1 MPYTLIKD
9 ETTGE
14 ETYQYSPVETPQE
27 EVTPP
32 INQAPPPESEEVDE
46 VIDGGEIAPDAEG
59 TESPSLRDRIREV
72 TGIEAAEGAYEDYLS
87 RPGALPS
94 GLRLTENALR
104 EIVQETSDLIT
115 SKVTGKDTT
124 AEEPDFPL
132 FFGLGGPPLERI
144 PIPEELEETWRGP
157 AEHLTQGIVQAG
169 VGYLLLRRPVGAV
182 TGAIGGAAGAIPGV
196 SKGINLAKGLK
207 TGLTAKTTQAIS
219 QIKNPLAR
227 RSVALGAGAAQSLA
241 SNIAGK
247 GALTGA
253 AVDYTVFEP
262 HDPRLTDLIDQFE
275 VTIAGTTIE
284 APVVEYLRSDINDK
298 GADGRLKNALEGSL
312 IGGAAGTAFH
322 AIRVH
327 RAAVLLREFDN
338 SVFTGKGKK
347 AVSERLAKRQS
358 LLEALQ
364 SDLDDLEEAASF
376 EADKADISDE
386 IETAITR
393 SEGIEKAIDP
403 EVLPP
408 IETGPTKPK
417 KISEVLREN
426 LRALAQSD
434 ARQLRA
440 LDAELKGF
448 SQAMD
453 DIESPK
459 PKEAALPQP
468 VDEIKAIE
476 TELEGLKKP
485 IKGDRSKEAKRYRS
499 LRRKLVKL
507 QKEQKNIAKANE
519 EFPPRIVAE
528 ETYTEPTDAE
538 FQEWFNNPPE
548 KYRQLFKEIKESRK
562 KTEQTIK
569 RSDEAFKKLDQSIKQ
584 LEEFADDM
592 GSESKAMYEELG
604 DVDKQKVD
612 LELNLKG
619 LKTIRQ
625 QILEEPQL
633 PEAPKAPP
641 VGEDLPLEVRERYE
655 AELRQYNSDMD
666 KWEAQQRQQTEA
678 GDGADGGGTT
688 GGGNNILPPPPPEPP
703 TGVKPPSP
711 DDSWWQQLVNQINSN
726 REAIQ
731 KGDMSWDDI
740 LINNVLKVKSPTGKR
755 IYVPISRS
763 ADEARRGF
771 SDLIDRVE
779 ATGVF
784 ETSYE
789 EIETETLKKLQ
800 ELGYNPER
808 VLGALQKLSGP
819 LSKYKQNLATLRI
832 GLLYSDHANL
842 QAGIAA
848 DRWLNRAA
856 DPTLNQKQ
864 LAAEVMTAAN
874 EARRANTAVEKIT
887 RPLGQLLKSMQMPR
901 PQPGTVPFG
910 APPIEL
916 DIRQG
921 IVEGLGKDPGPIS
934 KTIGKRIS
942 KELQEAV
949 NSGDYSSPKVQ
960 AELNALATAL
970 SQNAKTPNM
979 SPGFWKKFNNGSM
992 VGVRGLVMYR
1002 AAQLLSSGATLFRTS
1017 FGNTLRAVQLPLT
1030 QALGAAVERDFMGV
1044 SESAQIYAQYIHNWQ
1059 NALRLGI
1066 ESSKVGRALYDMDR
1080 TSLDYFDRLVA
1091 KDKARRLDA
1100 SESGI
1105 KGEGEWNL
1113 NTMPWVNI
1121 QDKTTWAWAQRK
1133 LWQGANLATR
1143 AQVTVDTAYKV
1154 LVGQSFEYARNLRE
1168 GIEAART
1175 QGIDVTTRDGQEW
1188 VRKYA
1193 EEAVEQQLRD
1203 VVIDGKTILDAVME
1217 GEYAQKAMRWAT
1229 FTDDIWATMEKR
1241 TLKRGTEIGV
1251 DKGLQG
1257 DELKKFAEEWIQIEP
1272 DVPLPSRAF
1281 SVVPTVWRHL
1291 MDLHPAFG
1299 ILQPFNRTPG
1309 DIIKSAARMTPG
1321 AHLAVDTWWRDIN
1334 SMDRMTRQRALGDV
1348 ALGATSWGLL
1358 TIAITSANVQ
1368 VTGAGPSNP
1377 AARQKWYG
1385 REKKIPY
1392 AIRLKQGEDEK
1403 GNTIWGDW
1411 MQYGTLEPFATILGA
1426 IADYVEVGNKI
1437 PDEVRD
1443 QLGSALTM
1451 DLVARVAS
1459 GQLSKTYYQ
1468 GFQEFHDA
1476 ILGMSE
1482 AEVGPNRRNPLVR
1495 WIQRI
1500 NASLIPASAALRA
1513 GRRIQD
1519 PTVRAVPSSETGNF
1533 VLDFFRE
1540 QFNEIANG
1548 IPGKSEHLLPKLD
1561 WVTGEPMYLT
1571 GIYGDQYI
1579 PFDNPWIAHVFSF
1592 FNPASAFGRK
1602 SSDNDPVS
1610 LEMARL
1616 HGRGASFMGPS
1627 KSDFTHMGGPDNRM
1641 NDEEFHAWTELIAT
1655 IKHPETG
1662 LTMHQSLLSLI
1673 ETEWYQSLAIER
1685 ISNANTQTRTAA
1697 LNQVINDYRRIA
1709 RSAFTAT
1716 IPGTNEAFMPIA
1728 ARIIDN
1734 IQKATNHNEKVKF
1747 QLEHGHQM
1755 GLPPENTLNTD
1766 LVPR

>member
-1 MPYTLIKD
+1 
-9 ETTGE
+9 
-14 ETYQYSPVETPQE
+14 
-27 EVTPP
+27 
-32 INQAPPPESEEVDE
+32 
-46 VIDGGEIAPDAEG
+46 
-59 TESPSLRDRIREV
+59 
-72 TGIEAAEGAYEDYLS
+72 
-87 RPGALPS
+87 
-94 GLRLTENALR
+94 
-104 EIVQETSDLIT
+104 
-115 SKVTGKDTT
+115 
-124 AEEPDFPL
+124 
-132 FFGLGGPPLERI
+132 
-144 PIPEELEETWRGP
+144 
-157 AEHLTQGIVQAG
+157 
-169 VGYLLLRRPVGAV
+169 
-182 TGAIGGAAGAIPGV
+182 
-196 SKGINLAKGLK
+196 
-207 TGLTAKTTQAIS
+207 
-219 QIKNPLAR
+219 
-227 RSVALGAGAAQSLA
+227 
-241 SNIAGK
+241 
-247 GALTGA
+247 
-253 AVDYTVFEP
+253 
-262 HDPRLTDLIDQFE
+262 
-275 VTIAGTTIE
+275 
-284 APVVEYLRSDINDK
+284 
-298 GADGRLKNALEGSL
+298 
-312 IGGAAGTAFH
+312 
-322 AIRVH
+322 
-327 RAAVLLREFDN
+327 
-338 SVFTGKGKK
+338 
-347 AVSERLAKRQS
+347 
-358 LLEALQ
+358 
-364 SDLDDLEEAASF
+364 
-376 EADKADISDE
+376 
-386 IETAITR
+386 
-393 SEGIEKAIDP
+393 
-403 EVLPP
+403 
-408 IETGPTKPK
+408 
-417 KISEVLREN
+417 
-426 LRALAQSD
+426 
-434 ARQLRA
+434 
-440 LDAELKGF
+440 
-448 SQAMD
+448 
-453 DIESPK
+453 
-459 PKEAALPQP
+459 
-468 VDEIKAIE
+468 
-476 TELEGLKKP
+476 
-485 IKGDRSKEAKRYRS
+485 
-499 LRRKLVKL
+499 
-507 QKEQKNIAKANE
+507 
-519 EFPPRIVAE
+519 
-528 ETYTEPTDAE
+528 
-538 FQEWFNNPPE
+538 
-548 KYRQLFKEIKESRK
+548 
-562 KTEQTIK
+562 
-569 RSDEAFKKLDQSIKQ
+569 
-584 LEEFADDM
+584 
-592 GSESKAMYEELG
+592 
-604 DVDKQKVD
+604 
-612 LELNLKG
+612 
-619 LKTIRQ
+619 
-625 QILEEPQL
+625 
-633 PEAPKAPP
+633 
-641 VGEDLPLEVRERYE
+641 
-655 AELRQYNSDMD
+655 MD

-856 DPTLNQKQ
+856 DPTLNQGQ
-864 LAAEVMTAAN
+864 LATEVMTAAN

-949 NSGDYSSPKVQ
+949 NSSDYSSPKVQ

-1066 ESSKVGRALYDMDR
+1066 ESSKVGRALYDIDR

-1143 AQVTVDTAYKV
+1143 AQVTVDTAYKA

-1257 DELKKFAEEWIQIEP
+1257 DQLKKFAEEWIQIEP

-1281 SVVPTVWRHL
+1281 SAVPTVWRHL

-1368 VTGAGPSNP
+1368 VTGAGPNNP

-1426 IADYVEVGNKI
+1426 IADYVEIGNKL

-1500 NASLIPASAALRA
+1500 NASLIPASSALRA

-1579 PFDNPWIAHVFSF
+1579 PFDNPWIAHVFAF

-1602 SSDNDPVS
+1602 SSENDPVS

-1641 NDEEFHAWTELIAT
+1641 NDPEFHAWTKLIAT

-1697 LNQVINDYRRIA
+1697 LNQIINDYRRIA

-1716 IPGTNEAFMPIA
+1716 IPGTDEAFMPIA